1 MQQLC
6 GFMQQSGNNIFV
18 VCANNFSVFQYC
30 PPIFRLSFLSFFSF
44 SHKPK
49 ISAKLFYFS
58 VSLISSHQA
67 RTRFKKFFLTWVR
80 QLASVW
86 WVIAKDLHSL
96 VSLSEQFLYDKQQDV
111 FIWNFLFPSSSLMPP
126 FCLPSSSVDPSL
138 YLRWSYSSGTD
149 LKRRYNFNFA
159 A

>member
-30 PPIFRLSFLSFFSF
+30 SPIFRLSFSSFSSF

-49 ISAKLFYFS
+49 ISAKLFHFS

-67 RTRFKKFFLTWVR
+67 RTRFKKFIFN
-80 QLASVW
+80 
-86 WVIAKDLHSL
+86 
-96 VSLSEQFLYDKQQDV
+96 VSSTTCF
-111 FIWNFLFPSSSLMPP
+111 SLMSHSEE
-126 FCLPSSSVDPSL
+126 L
-138 YLRWSYSSGTD
+138 
-149 LKRRYNFNFA
+149 A
-159 A
+159 